1 MSNPKQSTRFLW
13 IIVIVGI
20 VVMAALFFLAIP
32 ADEAGVQFSQFKL
45 PDTKKSVYI
54 VSRIPEQD
62 STKEVLILST
72 VANKEMD
79 YHPDE
84 DIRYEGAT
92 PVFLYMKADTVQIF
106 TENTVPVP
114 AQFSKEIPVQQ
125 VQLSANEMKHLLHSY
140 RELGYTRIDQ
150 GE

>member
-1 MSNPKQSTRFLW
+1 MSNTKQSTRLLW
-13 IIVIVGI
+13 IIVIAGI
-20 VVMAALFFLAIP
+20 VVMGALFFLAIP
-32 ADEAGVQFSQFKL
+32 ADEAGVQLSQFKL

-54 VSRIPEQD
+54 VSRIPGQD

-72 VANKEMD
+72 AANGEMD

-84 DIRYEGAT
+84 DIRYEGAS
-92 PVFLYMKADTVQIF
+92 PVFLYMKADTVQIL
-106 TENTVPVP
+106 TENP
-114 AQFSKEIPVQQ
+114 APIPARFSEEIPVQQ
-125 VQLSANEMKHLLHSY
+125 VKLSANEAKHLLHAY